1 MEQKL
6 EPSATM
12 FVCASGYLRGN
23 P

>member
-12 FVCASGYLRGN
+12 FVCASWYLRGN